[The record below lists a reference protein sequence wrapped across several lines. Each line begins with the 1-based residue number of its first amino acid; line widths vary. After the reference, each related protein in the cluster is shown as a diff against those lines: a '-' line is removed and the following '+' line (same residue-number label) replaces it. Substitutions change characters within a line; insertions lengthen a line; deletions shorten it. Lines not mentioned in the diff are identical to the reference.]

1 MKVSKIEPLEINF
14 SATDRKVYFPY
25 SALLNEKPI
34 KSIIIYNAAQ
44 ITGSSREKT
53 VISEADAAKSY
64 LVLVPLKEG
73 TESVNA
79 PLRLF
84 NPAYN
89 NGNKT
94 EVDLDAV
101 DWQKS
106 YIYNSAA
113 ISASSVTAFIEY

>member
-1 MKVSKIEPLEINF
+1 MKISKIEPLEINF

-25 SALLNEKPI
+25 SALLNEKKI

-44 ITGSSREKT
+44 LTKSSREKT

-64 LVLVPLKEG
+64 IVLVPKEEG

-89 NGNKT
+89 NGNIT
-94 EVDLDAV
+94 EIDLGEI

-106 YIYNSAA
+106 YIYTSAT
-113 ISASSVTAFIEY
+113 ISASSITAFVEY